1 MFRLD
6 LELLDPPPCVIA
18 PDIIDPAELKLP
30 VNFAVGNNLS
40 NVEQFTSQKSYN
52 VFLYFVLRELF
63 FHVFQDLFCNREL
76 SSLRI
81 RLHFLNRIITSQVMN
96 HESYLDRLVCTS
108 RSSGWANPWLRSV
121 WTVFPNQ
128 SLPSYHHHGRAPMS
142 DAQLLSFTFLK
153 K

>member
-52 VFLYFVLRELF
+52 VFLCFFLRELF
-63 FHVFQDLFCNREL
+63 FRVFQDLFCNRGL

-81 RLHFLNRIITSQVMN
+81 RLHFLKIKPNYNFTSC
-96 HESYLDRLVCTS
+96 ES
-108 RSSGWANPWLRSV
+108 
-121 WTVFPNQ
+121 
-128 SLPSYHHHGRAPMS
+128 
-142 DAQLLSFTFLK
+142 
-153 K
+153 

>member
-52 VFLYFVLRELF
+52 VFLCFVLRELF

-81 RLHFLNRIITSQVMN
+81 RLHFLKIK
-96 HESYLDRLVCTS
+96 
-108 RSSGWANPWLRSV
+108 
-121 WTVFPNQ
+121 PN
-128 SLPSYHHHGRAPMS
+128 Y
-142 DAQLLSFTFLK
+142 K
-153 K
+153 KL